1 MTPAQ
6 RLRDLLAQPNLE
18 IMPGCYDALS
28 AKLVADAG
36 YKVTFMSGF
45 AVSAARLG
53 LPDTGLISFSEML
66 DSLRNCCS
74 AAAKIPLIG
83 DGDTGYGNA
92 LNVQRTVVEY
102 ARAGAAA
109 VMIEDQV
116 SPKKCGH
123 TRGKQVISRD
133 EARMK
138 IRAAVEARSGVD
150 ILIMARTDARAVHG
164 FDEALARCRDFEA
177 EGADIIFLEAPET
190 EDEMRRF
197 CAAMHKPCM
206 ANLVPGGKTPVLPA
220 AQLQEIGYK
229 LALYPV
235 MLLSSAIAA
244 MQATLTALQPGSKAP
259 RSAERVLRRSAGH
272 RRFSRLLG
280 SGDALPG
287 QGLKGPTRTSLDLR
301 GTAQAADHR
310 GLQHVFARGALVRR
324 GPPHRIERLLAR
336 FGIALADDLVIA
348 VGLLLHRLDR
358 DRPPLPVVAVEQP
371 VVGAGP
377 YLLRACRTG

>member
-1 MTPAQ
+1 VTPAQ
-6 RLRDLLAQPNLE
+6 QLRDLLAQPDLE

-123 TRGKQVISRD
+123 TRGKQVITRD

-177 EGADIIFLEAPET
+177 EGADIIFLEAPRPRT
-190 EDEMRRF
+190 RCDDLRRHALSRAWQTW
-197 CAAMHKPCM
+197 CPAARLRC
-206 ANLVPGGKTPVLPA
+206 LPA

-235 MLLSSAIAA
+235 MLLSSAIAGDA
-244 MQATLTALQPGSKAP
+244 GNAHGAAAGLQGDRSSK
-259 RSAERVLRRSAGH
+259 RVLRRSAGH
-272 RRFSRLLG
+272 RRFSPPIGIRRRV
-280 SGDALPG
+280 
-287 QGLKGPTRTSLDLR
+287 TR
-301 GTAQAADHR
+301 
-310 GLQHVFARGALVRR
+310 
-324 GPPHRIERLLAR
+324 PRIEGSNAEVTRSPR
-336 FGIALADDLVIA
+336 
-348 VGLLLHRLDR
+348 H
-358 DRPPLPVVAVEQP
+358 
-371 VVGAGP
+371 GAG
-377 YLLRACRTG
+377 C